1 MHTYPDSVRF
11 LYSLGNEG
19 RTLKLGLERISLLLE
34 RLGNPHRRLR
44 CIHVAGTNGKG
55 SVCAFI
61 ESGLRAAGFR
71 TGLFTS
77 PHLVEPVE
85 RIQIGGRPVSP
96 EHFAEA
102 FEQVHAEAERL
113 LADGL
118 LDGHPSYFETVAAMA
133 FWLFARLSVEYA
145 VVEVGLGG
153 RLDAT
158 NVVTPELA
166 VITPVDYDHEFYLGK
181 SLEAIAAEKAGIIKP
196 GIPLVISPQRYEVEA
211 LLAGFAARAGAPLV
225 RTSEWRAEDVLID
238 QRGSRFVAAGAL
250 RLPIQCPLAGEHQV
264 SNVLTAVA
272 ALNLAG
278 VRPEAI
284 QEGIRR
290 ARWPGRLEWVSEN
303 PAILLDGAHNPAGA
317 RALANYVRR
326 FGAGRR
332 LRLVY
337 AAMRDKAVEEVASIL
352 FPLAEEVILTTTGQ
366 PRAVRPEYIRELAG
380 RPDAVIAPTVEQ
392 AVHLARQNDPQKW
405 TIITGS
411 LYLVGAARA
420 LLVK

>member
-1 MHTYPDSVRF
+1 LHTYPDSVRF

-61 ESGLRAAGFR
+61 ETGLRAAGFR

-77 PHLVEPVE
+77 PHLVEPTE
-85 RIQIGGRPVSP
+85 RIQIAGRPVSP
-96 EHFAEA
+96 EHFVEA
-102 FEQVHAEAERL
+102 FELVHAEAERL
-113 LADGL
+113 LAEGL
-118 LDGHPSYFETVAAMA
+118 LDGHPSYFETVTAMA
-133 FWLFARLSVEYA
+133 FWLFDRLSVEYA
-145 VVEVGLGG
+145 VLEVGLGG

-166 VITPVDYDHEFYLGK
+166 VITPVDYDHEAYLGK

-196 GIPLVISPQRYEVEA
+196 GVPLIISRQRPEVEA
-211 LLAGFAARAGAPLV
+211 LLAACAARAGAPLF
-225 RTSEWRAEDVLID
+225 RASEWRAEDVIIE
-238 QRGSRFVAAGAL
+238 QRGSRFTAAGPL
-250 RLPIQCPLAGEHQV
+250 RLAIECPLAGEHQV

-272 ALNLAG
+272 ALNQAG

-284 QEGIRR
+284 QQGIRR
-290 ARWPGRLEWVSEN
+290 TRWPGRLEWVSEN

-317 RALANYVRR
+317 RALADYIRR
-326 FGAGRR
+326 FEAGRR

-337 AAMRDKAVEEVASIL
+337 GAMRDKAVEEVASIL
-352 FPLAEEVILTTTGQ
+352 FPLAGEIILTTTGQ
-366 PRAVRPEYIRELAG
+366 ARAVRPEYIRELAG
-380 RPDAVIAPTVEQ
+380 RSDAVIAPTVEQ
-392 AVHLARQNDPQKW
+392 AVQLARRSEPGSW